1 MEFGIVKQ
9 VSGATKR
16 AIKQLGWWGCMIS
29 ADKELE
35 WKTRKERIDTKLLA
49 LGWNI
54 ISYKSITDKSSL
66 SNHAVYEY
74 ETATGPADYALFV
87 NGQLLGFMEAKKVST
102 NPQEV
107 LGQAKRYSR
116 SAFDGIGNWEGY
128 RVPLLYSSNGEK
140 IWFLDIRD
148 SKNIR
153 RELKDFHTLS
163 AMKEMFERDKR
174 SALNKLMSTPVG
186 ENVKLRPY
194 QEKAIFHTEN
204 ALMDNKRQML
214 IAMATGTGKTFLTV
228 SQIYRFLDSGVAKRI
243 LFLVDRKALAA
254 QAVRTFS
261 SFDTPKGLKF
271 DTEYEVYSQA
281 FRKDDFGDEE
291 PFNPKI
297 LPNEYLT
304 KPGPEH
310 TFVYVCT
317 IQRMAMNLYGK
328 DAISAESL
336 ELEGDVF
343 GSDTLDIPI
352 HAFDMII
359 ADECHRGYTS
369 RETSTWRNVIEYFDA
384 VKIGLTATPAPH
396 SLSLFNEVVYRY
408 TTDEAIE
415 EGYLVDFDAV
425 KIKSDIKI
433 NGAFLHEGEQIGIV
447 DQKTGRI
454 VYDQLEDE
462 REYLSS
468 EIESKMTAPDS
479 NRKIIQELAKYA
491 AKHEEETGHFPK
503 MLIFAVNDLQHTSHA
518 DQVVRICREV
528 FNRGDDF
535 VQKITGSPS
544 VDRPLQRIREFRNRP
559 NPAIAV
565 TVDMLST
572 GVDIPAIEY
581 VVFMRP
587 VKSRILW
594 TQMLGR
600 GTRLCPEIN
609 KTHFT
614 IFDCFDGSL
623 IEYFK
628 NTTEFTIEP
637 PQKDPVSLEQVI
649 ENIYQNND
657 RVYNTNILIKRLR
670 RIEKDMS
677 GEARE
682 KFSEFIEDG
691 DIGKFAGEL
700 KQKLKSDFTQTMRLL
715 RDKAFQE
722 LLLNYPKG
730 NSSFIIAYDT
740 VDSVS
745 SKWLIRDGENYVK
758 PEDYL
763 VSFERFVRENPE
775 QIEAIDILLKRP
787 KDWKTDVL
795 NELRNKLKSNKFA
808 EADLQKAYRIV
819 YSKAVADII
828 SIVKHSAQQEAPI
841 LTAQERVEL
850 VMRRIMRGRNFTPE
864 QVKWLE
870 FIREHLIENLTID
883 IEDFELMPVFTR
895 HGGKVKARKIFY
907 GEFDA
912 LVKELNELVAS

>member
-1 MEFGIVKQ
+1 MKNCERCVHMTDT
-9 VSGATKR
+9 S
-16 AIKQLGWWGCMIS
+16 
-29 ADKELE
+29 KELE
-35 WKTRKERIDTKLLA
+35 WKTRKERIDTKLMS

-54 ISYKSITDKSSL
+54 ISYKLAVDKTSL
-66 SNHAVYEY
+66 SNHAVCEY

-116 SAFDGIGNWEGY
+116 GAFDGIDNWEGY

-140 IWFLDIRD
+140 IWFLDVRD

-153 RELKDFHTLS
+153 RELKNYHTPS
-163 AMKEMFERDKR
+163 AMKEIFEVDKKI
-174 SALNKLMSTPVG
+174 AIDKLKSISIK

-194 QEKAIFHTEN
+194 QEKAIGDIEG
-204 ALMDNKRQML
+204 ALIENKRQML

-228 SQIYRFLDSGVAKRI
+228 SQIYRFLNSGVAKRI

-261 SFDTPKGLKF
+261 SFDTPNGLKF

-281 FRKDDFGDEE
+281 FQKDDFGDDE

-304 KPGPEH
+304 KPGSEH

-317 IQRMAMNLYGK
+317 IQRMAMNMYGRET
-328 DAISAESL
+328 ISDESL
-336 ELEGDVF
+336 ELEGSV
-343 GSDTLDIPI
+343 SDGGNLDIPI

-369 RETSTWRNVIEYFDA
+369 KETSVWRDVIQYFDA

-396 SLSLFNEVVYRY
+396 SLSLFNEVVSRY
-408 TTDEAIE
+408 TTEEAIE
-415 EGYLVDFDAV
+415 DGYLVDYEAV
-425 KIKSDIKI
+425 KIKSNIKI
-433 NGAFLHEGEQIGIV
+433 NGAFLHEGEHIGVV
-447 DQKTGRI
+447 DKTTGRI
-454 VYDQLEDE
+454 TYDELEDE

-468 EIESKMTAPDS
+468 EIESKITAPDS

-518 DQVVRICREV
+518 DQVVRICREA
-528 FNRGDDF
+528 FNRGDAF

-559 NPAIAV
+559 KPGIVV

-581 VVFMRP
+581 IVFMRP

-600 GTRLCPEIN
+600 GTRLCPELN
-609 KTHFT
+609 KAHFT

-637 PQKDPVSLEQVI
+637 PQKDPISLEQVI

-657 RVYNTNILIKRLR
+657 REYYTNALVKRLR
-670 RIEKDMS
+670 RIEKNMG

-682 KFSEFIEDG
+682 RFSKYIDDG

-700 KQKLKSDFTQTMRLL
+700 KQKLKNDFTNAMKLL
-715 RDKAFQE
+715 RDKNFQE
-722 LLLNYPKG
+722 LLQNYPRG
-730 NSSFIIAYDT
+730 YSSFVIAYDA

-745 SKWLIRDGENYVK
+745 STCLIRSGEGKEYLK

-763 VSFERFVRENPE
+763 ISFERFVRENPE
-775 QIEAIDILLKRP
+775 QIEAIEILLKRP

-795 NELRNKLKSNKFA
+795 NELRNKLKKSDFA

-819 YSKAVADII
+819 YSKALVDII
-828 SIVKHSAQQEAPI
+828 SIVKHSSQQESPI
-841 LTAQERVEL
+841 LTAHERVEL
-850 VMRRIMRGRNFTPE
+850 VMRKIMGEKGFTQE

-870 FIREHLIENLTID
+870 LIREHLVENLTIEM
-883 IEDFELMPVFTR
+883 EDFEHMPVFTR
-895 HGGKVKARKIFY
+895 QGGKAKAKKIFN
-907 GEFDA
+907 GEIDK
-912 LVKELNELVAS
+912 LIKELNELVAS

>member
-1 MEFGIVKQ
+1 MPD
-9 VSGATKR
+9 
-16 AIKQLGWWGCMIS
+16 AI
-29 ADKELE
+29 KELE
-35 WKTRKERIDTKLLA
+35 WKTRKERIDTKLVS

-54 ISYKSITDKSSL
+54 INYKSVVDKSSL

-102 NPQEV
+102 SPQEV

-116 SAFDGIGNWEGY
+116 SAFEGIGNWDGY
-128 RVPLLYSSNGEK
+128 RVPFLYSSNGEK

-153 RELKDFHTLS
+153 RELKDYHTPS
-163 AMKEMFERDKR
+163 AMKELFERDKEG
-174 SALNKLMSTPVG
+174 ALNKLTKVPVT
-186 ENVKLRPY
+186 ENRKLRPY
-194 QEKAIFHTEN
+194 QIKAIIDTEKAI
-204 ALMDNKRQML
+204 MSNKRQML

-228 SQIYRFLDSGVAKRI
+228 SQVYRFLDSGIAKRV

-261 SFDTPKGLKF
+261 SFDTSKGLKF
-271 DTEYEVYSQA
+271 DTEYEVYSQS
-281 FRKDDFGDEE
+281 FRKDDFGDDES
-291 PFNPKI
+291 FNPKI

-317 IQRMAMNLYGK
+317 IQRMALNLYGK

-336 ELEGDVF
+336 ELEGDISEC
-343 GSDTLDIPI
+343 GTLEIPI
-352 HAFDMII
+352 HTFDMII
-359 ADECHRGYTS
+359 ADECHRGYTAK
-369 RETSTWRNVIEYFDA
+369 ETSTWRNVIEYFDA
-384 VKIGLTATPAPH
+384 IKIGLTATPAPH
-396 SLSLFNEVVYRY
+396 SLSLFNEVVSRY
-408 TTDEAIE
+408 TTEEAIE
-415 EGYLVDFDAV
+415 DGYLVDYEAV

-433 NGAFLHEGEQIGIV
+433 NGAFLREGEQIGIV
-447 DQKTGRI
+447 DKTTGKI
-454 VYDQLEDE
+454 LYDQLEDE
-462 REYLSS
+462 REYSS
-468 EIESKMTAPDS
+468 AEIESKITAPDS

-528 FNRGDDF
+528 FNRGDAF

-559 NPAIAV
+559 NPAIVV

-572 GVDIPAIEY
+572 GVDVPAIEY
-581 VVFMRP
+581 IVFMRP

-628 NTTEFTIEP
+628 NTTDFTIEP

-657 RVYNTNILIKRLR
+657 REYNVNVLIKRLR
-670 RIEKDMS
+670 RIEKNMS

-682 KFSEFIEDG
+682 KFSTYIDDG

-700 KQKLKSDFTQTMRLL
+700 KQKIKSEFTQTMKIL
-715 RDKAFQE
+715 RDKGFQE
-722 LLLNYPKG
+722 LLLNYPRG
-730 NSSFIIAYDT
+730 HSSFVIAYDT
-740 VDSVS
+740 VDTVS
-745 SKWLIRDGENYVK
+745 STWLIREGDAYYK

-775 QIEAIDILLKRP
+775 QIEAIEILLKRP
-787 KDWKTDVL
+787 KDWRTNAL
-795 NELRNKLKSNKFA
+795 NELRNKLKKNKFS
-808 EADLQKAYRIV
+808 ETDLQKAYRIV
-819 YSKAVADII
+819 YSKALADII
-828 SIVKHSAQQEAPI
+828 SIIKHSAREESPI

-850 VMRRIMRGRNFTPE
+850 VMRKIMSEKSFTPE

-870 FIREHLIENLTID
+870 LIREHLVENLTIEM
-883 IEDFELMPVFTR
+883 EDFELMPVFTR
-895 HGGKVKARKIFY
+895 QGGKAKARKVFN
-907 GEFDA
+907 EDFDM
-912 LVKELNELVAS
+912 LIQELNELIAS

>member
-1 MEFGIVKQ
+1 MYK
-9 VSGATKR
+9 VSKEKSGVVRVHMTDAN
-16 AIKQLGWWGCMIS
+16 
-29 ADKELE
+29 KELE
-35 WKTRKERIDTKLLA
+35 WKTRKERIDTKLVS
-49 LGWNI
+49 LGWKIVN
-54 ISYKSITDKSSL
+54 YKSIVDKSSL

-116 SAFDGIGNWEGY
+116 GAFDGTGNWDGY

-153 RELKDFHTLS
+153 RELKDYHTPS
-163 AMKEMFERDKR
+163 AMNEMFEREKE
-174 SALNKLMSTPVG
+174 SAINKLKNISIK
-186 ENVKLRPY
+186 ENPKLRPY
-194 QEKAIFHTEN
+194 QEQAIIDTEKAIMN
-204 ALMDNKRQML
+204 NKRQML

-228 SQIYRFLDSGVAKRI
+228 SQIYRFLKSGAAKRI

-261 SFDTPKGLKF
+261 SFDTPTGLKF
-271 DTEYEVYSQA
+271 DTEYEIYSQA
-281 FRKDDFGDEE
+281 FRKEDFGDNE
-291 PFNPKI
+291 PLNPKI

-304 KPGPEH
+304 KPGAEH

-328 DAISAESL
+328 DAISAESM
-336 ELEGDVF
+336 ELEGDI
-343 GSDTLDIPI
+343 SDCSTLDIPI

-369 RETSTWRNVIEYFDA
+369 KETSTWRNVIEYFDA

-408 TTDEAIE
+408 TTEEAIAD
-415 EGYLVDFDAV
+415 GYLVDYEAV

-433 NGAFLHEGEQIGIV
+433 NGAFLREGEHIGVV
-447 DQKTGRI
+447 DKTTGKVI
-454 VYDQLEDE
+454 YDELEDE
-462 REYLSS
+462 REYSSS
-468 EIESKMTAPDS
+468 EIESKITAPDS

-491 AKHEEETGHFPK
+491 VKHEEETGHFPK

-528 FNRGDDF
+528 FNHGDAF

-559 NPAIAV
+559 NPAIVV

-572 GVDIPAIEY
+572 GVDVPAIEY

-609 KTHFT
+609 KSHFT

-637 PQKDPVSLEQVI
+637 PQKDSVTLEQVI

-657 RVYNTNILIKRLR
+657 RDYNTNVLIKRLR
-670 RIEKDMS
+670 RIEKNMS

-682 KFSEFIEDG
+682 KFSEYIDDG

-700 KQKLKSDFTQTMRLL
+700 KYMLKNEFTETMKLL
-715 RDKAFQE
+715 RDKIFQE
-722 LLLNYPKG
+722 LLMNYPRG
-730 NSSFIIAYDT
+730 HSSFVIAYDA
-740 VDSVS
+740 VDTVS
-745 SKWLIRDGENYVK
+745 STWLIREGEAYYK

-775 QIEAIDILLKRP
+775 QIEAIEILLKRP
-787 KDWKTDVL
+787 KDWKTDAL
-795 NELRNKLKSNKFA
+795 NELRSKLKKNKFS
-808 EADLQKAYRIV
+808 EIDLQKAYRIV
-819 YSKAVADII
+819 YSKALADII
-828 SIVKHSAQQEAPI
+828 SIVKHSAEQEAPI
-841 LTAQERVEL
+841 LTAQERVEI
-850 VMRRIMRGRNFTPE
+850 VMRKIMSENSFSLD

-870 FIREHLIENLTID
+870 LIREHMVENLTID

-895 HGGKVKARKIFY
+895 QGGKAKARKVFN
-907 GEFDA
+907 GEFDK
-912 LVKELNELVAS
+912 LIKELNELIAS

>member
-1 MEFGIVKQ
+1 M
-9 VSGATKR
+9 T
-16 AIKQLGWWGCMIS
+16 
-29 ADKELE
+29 DNNKELE
-35 WKTRKERIDTKLLA
+35 WKTRKERIDTKLIS
-49 LGWNI
+49 LGWDI
-54 ISYKSITDKSSL
+54 INYNSAMDKVSL
-66 SNHAVYEY
+66 TNHAVYEY
-74 ETATGPADYALFV
+74 QTANGPADYALFV
-87 NGQLLGFMEAKKVST
+87 SGKLLGFIEAKKVST

-107 LGQAKRYSR
+107 LGQSKRYSR
-116 SAFDGIGNWEGY
+116 GAFDGVGNWDGY
-128 RVPLLYSSNGEK
+128 RVPLLYSTNGEK
-140 IWFLDIRD
+140 VWFLDIRN

-153 RELKDFHTLS
+153 REIKDYHTPG
-163 AMKEMFERDKR
+163 AIKEIFERDIDCV
-174 SALNKLMSTPVG
+174 LNKLKNISIK
-186 ENVKLRPY
+186 ENTKLRPY
-194 QEKAIFHTEN
+194 QELAIINTEKALIN
-204 ALMDNKRQML
+204 NKRQML
-214 IAMATGTGKTFLTV
+214 IAMATGSGKTFLTV
-228 SQIYRFLDSGVAKRI
+228 SQIYRFLNSGVAKRI

-261 SFDTPKGLKF
+261 SFDTPNGLKF
-271 DTEYEVYSQA
+271 DYEYEIYSQA
-281 FRKDDFGDEE
+281 FRKEDFGDDE
-291 PFNPKI
+291 PFNPKV

-304 KPGPEH
+304 KPGAEH

-317 IQRMAMNLYGK
+317 IQRMAVNLYGK
-328 DAISAESL
+328 DAISSESL
-336 ELEGDVF
+336 ELE
-343 GSDTLDIPI
+343 SDILDNSTLDIPI

-369 RETSTWRNVIEYFDA
+369 KETSTWRNVLEYFDA

-408 TTDEAIE
+408 TTEQAIE
-415 EGYLVDFDAV
+415 DGYLVDYEAV

-433 NGAFLHEGEQIGIV
+433 KGAFLHEGEHIGLI
-447 DQKTGRI
+447 DKTTGRV
-454 VYDQLEDE
+454 VYDELEDE
-462 REYLSS
+462 REYSSS
-468 EIESKMTAPDS
+468 EIESKITAPDS
-479 NRKIIQELAKYA
+479 NRKIIQEIAKYA

-528 FNRGDDF
+528 FNRGDAF

-559 NPAIAV
+559 NPEIVV

-572 GVDIPAIEY
+572 GVDIPAIEFI
-581 VVFMRP
+581 VFMRP

-637 PQKDPVSLEQVI
+637 PQKDTVSLEQVI
-649 ENIYQNND
+649 ENIYKNND
-657 RVYNTNILIKRLR
+657 KEYNTNVLIKRLR
-670 RIEKDMS
+670 RIEKNMS

-682 KFSEFIEDG
+682 MFSEYIVDG
-691 DIGKFAGEL
+691 DIGKFAG
-700 KQKLKSDFTQTMRLL
+700 KLKERLKDDFTEIMKQL
-715 RDKAFQE
+715 RDKGFQE

-730 NSSFIIAYDT
+730 HSSFVIAYEA
-740 VDSVS
+740 VDNVS
-745 SKWLIRDGENYVK
+745 SEWLIREGNDYVK

-775 QIEAIDILLKRP
+775 QIDAIEILLKRP
-787 KDWKTDVL
+787 KEWKTDVL
-795 NELRNKLKSNKFA
+795 SELRNKLKMNKFS
-808 EADLQKAYRIV
+808 EPDLQKAYCIV
-819 YSKAVADII
+819 YNKALADII
-828 SIVKHSAQQEAPI
+828 SIVKHSAKDESPI

-850 VMRRIMRGRNFTPE
+850 VMRRIMREKSFTLE

-870 FIREHLIENLTID
+870 LIREHLVENLTID
-883 IEDFELMPVFTR
+883 MEDFELMPVFTR
-895 HGGKVKARKIFY
+895 QGGRAKARKIFSN
-907 GEFDA
+907 EFDK
-912 LVKELNELVAS
+912 LIKELNELIAS